1 MFSLFTLNL
10 VNFFFTGSRN
20 PDSTSPSSAC
30 GGHLTGPFFEIKWPD
45 LSSTGDYGQ
54 TVQCV
59 YTVHRLGSDTCT
71 LRVTFVT
78 FDLGDGRDC
87 PRQFVQ
93 IGEHTLCG
101 RLPSY
106 TVRKSF
112 RYVNYQYE
120 PICFSYM

>member
-1 MFSLFTLNL
+1 MEFFSSIP
-10 VNFFFTGSRN
+10 GS
-20 PDSTSPSSAC
+20 PASDSGSVGSSC
-30 GGHLTGPFFEIKWPD
+30 GGHLTGPSFEIKWGEVVP
-45 LSSTGDYGQ
+45 DYGQ

-59 YTVHRLGSDTCT
+59 YTVHRLGSDTCS

-101 RLPSY
+101 RLPAY
-106 TVRKSF
+106 TVRKSIALEDILF
-112 RYVNYQYE
+112 
-120 PICFSYM
+120 